1 MHIGVKVQR
10 LNLQHEATRPLIEF
24 FVYLSIKS
32 WRLFIEGVLFFPA
45 GWESFPGRPRWRV
58 HQRVHHSHESNPLQ
72 AHLEQER
79 RRRGPQ
85 SRGDKTSFFPRTFYF
100 WWPNLNYPNLMKP
113 GSWLPVCP
121 KPRHLSAVCK
131 EKRCCWRK
139 ENIFFSQQLIL
150 SKSRDLLCVVYFT
163 LWLLPSSI
171 IQTRIVMAIIKW
183 TL

>member
-85 SRGDKTSFFPRTFYF
+85 SRGDKTSFYNGHFISGGLT
-100 WWPNLNYPNLMKP
+100 W
-113 GSWLPVCP
+113 
-121 KPRHLSAVCK
+121 
-131 EKRCCWRK
+131 
-139 ENIFFSQQLIL
+139 
-150 SKSRDLLCVVYFT
+150 
-163 LWLLPSSI
+163 I
-171 IQTRIVMAIIKW
+171 IQTWWNLAHDCLYYALSQDTFRPFVRRNVAVGERKFFFHNNWLLASHEICCA
-183 TL
+183 